1 MVACELITKD
11 GTPDADLTKL
21 VVNKAGENGLVLLS
35 CGVNANVLRFLMPL
49 TAPDTII
56 EEGFDILEKTIGQV
70 LEASV
75 KAA

>member
-1 MVACELITKD
+1 
-11 GTPDADLTKL
+11 
-21 VVNKAGENGLVLLS
+21 VNKAGENGLILLS

-49 TAPDTII
+49 TAPDAII

-70 LEASV
+70 LEAST